1 MNEARSFCIGA
12 ENLVWPHSI
21 TFSLQTNLAS
31 AGFSRLNSEKF
42 CGLQRSKFPALQ
54 RCGSR
59 IFRK

>member
-31 AGFSRLNSEKF
+31 VGFSRLKSEKF
-42 CGLQRSKFPALQ
+42 CG
-54 RCGSR
+54 
-59 IFRK
+59 